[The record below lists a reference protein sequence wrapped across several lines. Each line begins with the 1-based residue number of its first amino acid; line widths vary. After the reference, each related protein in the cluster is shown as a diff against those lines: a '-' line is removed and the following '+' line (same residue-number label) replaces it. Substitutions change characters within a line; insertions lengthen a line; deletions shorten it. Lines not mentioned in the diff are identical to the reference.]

1 MTCQIELYQ
10 FKITYKNFKS
20 DVKVLVHLV
29 VHSLAVQLHVGPV
42 ATEDTALVLTTQC
55 FKTLKQFDLSRN
67 KTFSDSGECILF
79 KAFIEQYFTCV

>member
-20 DVKVLVHLV
+20 DVSACTLSGSFIS
-29 VHSLAVQLHVGPV
+29 SLQLQRI
-42 ATEDTALVLTTQC
+42 LLRYSLTTQC
-55 FKTLKQFDLSRN
+55 LKTL
-67 KTFSDSGECILF
+67 SDSGECILF